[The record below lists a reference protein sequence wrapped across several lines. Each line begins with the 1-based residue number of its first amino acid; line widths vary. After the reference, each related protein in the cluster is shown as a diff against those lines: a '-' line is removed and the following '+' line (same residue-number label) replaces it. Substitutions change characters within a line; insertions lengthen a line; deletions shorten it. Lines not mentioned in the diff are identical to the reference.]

1 MKEDFLLKN
10 LAKLFD
16 YERIFGA
23 YDTDL
28 VVLRENDID
37 EITFVIDDKT
47 EFEADYN
54 HVCVAEEIDERDFAV
69 LARYLPKIGEALLKC
84 LEHDFPDKKFVVF
97 ALIRLHDKAVIRFH
111 QLFEGEKPYYD
122 RSQFVGDPTVR
133 LFEFRSR

>member
-16 YERIFGA
+16 YEPIFGA

-47 EFEADYN
+47 EFEAD
-54 HVCVAEEIDERDFAV
+54 
-69 LARYLPKIGEALLKC
+69 
-84 LEHDFPDKKFVVF
+84 
-97 ALIRLHDKAVIRFH
+97 
-111 QLFEGEKPYYD
+111 
-122 RSQFVGDPTVR
+122 
-133 LFEFRSR
+133 